1 MSAKI
6 ICIRHPKYDGKS
18 KPVLSCNMCCNI
30 SVEVYKENN
39 PGIDLELD
47 EYKRSNRNNKKKK
60 R

>member
-18 KPVLSCNMCCNI
+18 KPVLSCNMCCII

-39 PGIDLELD
+39 PGVNLELD
-47 EYKRSNRNNKKKK
+47 EYKRLNKNNKKNK